1 MFLFFYRL
9 FCGYLYVRVTAKNPE
24 KLLNLCAAKG
34 IPIWRVSV
42 KGKKLYFKI
51 GITSFKR
58 LRIFK
63 RNIPCKVHITKKT
76 GLPFFVHKNKKRY
89 GMVAGF
95 ILFFVILNI
104 MSGYGWN
111 ICISGNKDVKSADIE
126 ASLNQ
131 IGIYEGVRISSIDP
145 EVKRNELLLKRNDI
159 SWAAINI
166 EGSKITVDVVET
178 KKPDETDNAP
188 SNLFSTDDGIIKK
201 IEVKQGVSEVKV
213 GDTVSKGQLL
223 VSGVKE
229 YDDLSAGFE
238 KSMGSI
244 YAEVNYDFTITQPFK
259 VTEYVKTGERE
270 TNYLL
275 SAFGLNIPLYFGAVS
290 GSYEATPYV
299 KQVSSGQS
307 YLPITLIKKTFYK
320 TQKITHSLSQK
331 SALIRAENTVQRKI
345 DSLVSDGEIV
355 DKQITEERQND
366 SIVLRVKLTCIKDIT
381 FEEKIRLDT
390 SNSN

>member
-9 FCGYLYVRVTAKNPE
+9 FCGYLYVRITAQNPE

-34 IPIWRVSV
+34 IPIWRVST
-42 KGKKLYFKI
+42 KGGKLYFKI

-63 RNIPCKVHITKKT
+63 RNIPCKIHITKKA
-76 GLPFFVHKNKKRY
+76 GLPFFILKNKKRY
-89 GMVAGF
+89 GMAAGL
-95 ILFFVILNI
+95 ILFFVILNF

-111 ICISGNKDVKSADIE
+111 ICISGNKDVKSADIA
-126 ASLNQ
+126 ASLKQ
-131 IGIYEGVRISSIDP
+131 IGIYEGVKISSIDP
-145 EVKRNELLLKRNDI
+145 EIMRNELLLKRSDL

-178 KKPDETDNAP
+178 KKPDVDDTAP

-201 IEVKQGVSEVKV
+201 IEVKHGVSKVKV

-229 YDDLSAGFE
+229 YEDLSADFE

-244 YAEVNYDFTITQPFK
+244 YAEVKYEFTVAQPLK
-259 VTEYVKTGERE
+259 VTEYVKTGE
-270 TNYLL
+270 TKTKHLL
-275 SAFGLNIPLYFGAVS
+275 NVFGFNIPLYFGNES
-290 GSYEATPYV
+290 GSYEATPYL
-299 KQVSSGQS
+299 KKFSSGKS
-307 YLPITLIKKTFYK
+307 YLPITVIQKTFYK
-320 TQKITHSLSQK
+320 TQKVTHTLSPK
-331 SALIRAENTVQRKI
+331 TALIRAENQVQNKI
-345 DSLVSDGEIV
+345 TEFLNGGEIV
-355 DKQITEERQND
+355 NKQITEEMQND
-366 SIVLRVKLTCIKDIT
+366 CVVLRVKLTCTKDIT

>member
-244 YAEVNYDFTITQPFK
+244 YAEVNYVK
-259 VTEYVKTGERE
+259 V
-270 TNYLL
+270 
-275 SAFGLNIPLYFGAVS
+275 
-290 GSYEATPYV
+290 
-299 KQVSSGQS
+299 VSSGQS

-320 TQKITHSLSQK
+320 TQKITHTLSQR
-331 SALIRAENTVQRKI
+331 SALIRAENTVQSKI
-345 DSLVSDGEIV
+345 DSLVSGGEIV